1 MRREDNTRRLILTTP
16 AARLHSAHKA
26 AGKRAASNQL
36 RELAEVADGSVALV
50 VGDVTREQ
58 LKLEYQNKLKLVA
71 ARDKVQ
77 KQHDKEMAKVC
88 KAANG
93 SKASAKATGPGKKR
107 NSAKVRGTQLRLS
120 QEGTG

>member
-1 MRREDNTRRLILTTP
+1 M
-16 AARLHSAHKA
+16 HSARKA

-58 LKLEYQNKLKLVA
+58 LKLVA

-88 KAANG
+88 QAANG